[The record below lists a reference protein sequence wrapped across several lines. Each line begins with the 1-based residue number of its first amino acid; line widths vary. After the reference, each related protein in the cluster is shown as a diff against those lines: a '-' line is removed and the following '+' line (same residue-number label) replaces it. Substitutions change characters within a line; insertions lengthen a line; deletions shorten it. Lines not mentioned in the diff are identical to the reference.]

1 VRLAAVCG
9 RADPPVHAYAEVAK
23 KAAAAEAENKTSG
36 DPAGDAE
43 GAHQPIHRASRTG
56 VCLAAVCG
64 RADPQVHAYAVVV
77 EDSVNFLDKY
87 NLRYYTGG
95 LGQSL
100 KSAPVHVEHAP
111 ARDERTFEQYTGQD
125 GFTVDV
131 LFSAA
136 PPLVGQLCA
145 TLKTT
150 KTTKTK
156 TKTTKTTETKTKT
169 TKTTE
174 TKTKTTKITKRKRE
188 QVCTNCRA
196 LHQ

>member
-1 VRLAAVCG
+1 MA
-9 RADPPVHAYAEVAK
+9 
-23 KAAAAEAENKTSG
+23 
-36 DPAGDAE
+36 
-43 GAHQPIHRASRTG
+43 
-56 VCLAAVCG
+56 
-64 RADPQVHAYAVVV
+64 
-77 EDSVNFLDKY
+77 EDSDNFPDKY
-87 NLRYYTGG
+87 YLQPVYYAGG

>member
-1 VRLAAVCG
+1 MWWVRLAAVCG

-23 KAAAAEAENKTSG
+23 KAAAAAAEAENKTSG

-87 NLRYYTGG
+87 NLQFYTGG

-111 ARDERTFEQYTGQD
+111 ARDERPFEQYTDQD

-136 PPLVGQLCA
+136 PPLVGQLFA
-145 TLKTT
+145 TL

-156 TKTTKTTETKTKT
+156 TKT
-169 TKTTE
+169 
-174 TKTKTTKITKRKRE
+174 TKRKRE

>member
-1 VRLAAVCG
+1 MWWVRLAAVCG
-9 RADPPVHAYAEVAK
+9 RADPPVRAYAEVAK

-36 DPAGDAE
+36 VPVGDAE

-64 RADPQVHAYAVVV
+64 RADPQVHAYAEVA
-77 EDSVNFLDKY
+77 EDSDNFPDKY
-87 NLRYYTGG
+87 YKYNTDG

-100 KSAPVHVEHAP
+100 KSAAVHVEHAP
-111 ARDERTFEQYTGQD
+111 ARGDERTFEQYTGQD

-150 KTTKTK
+150 KTKTK
-156 TKTTKTTETKTKT
+156 T
-169 TKTTE
+169 
-174 TKTKTTKITKRKRE
+174 TKRKRE

>member
-1 VRLAAVCG
+1 VY
-9 RADPPVHAYAEVAK
+9 YALPE
-23 KAAAAEAENKTSG
+23 
-36 DPAGDAE
+36 
-43 GAHQPIHRASRTG
+43 
-56 VCLAAVCG
+56 
-64 RADPQVHAYAVVV
+64 
-77 EDSVNFLDKY
+77 
-87 NLRYYTGG
+87 
-95 LGQSL
+95 
-100 KSAPVHVEHAP
+100 PVHVEHAP
-111 ARDERTFEQYTGQD
+111 ARGDERTFEQYTGQD
-125 GFTVDV
+125 GLTVDV

-150 KTTKTK
+150 KTK
-156 TKTTKTTETKTKT
+156 TKTTKTTETK

>member
-1 VRLAAVCG
+1 MWWVRLAAVCG
-9 RADPPVHAYAEVAK
+9 RADPPVHAYA
-23 KAAAAEAENKTSG
+23 
-36 DPAGDAE
+36 
-43 GAHQPIHRASRTG
+43 
-56 VCLAAVCG
+56 
-64 RADPQVHAYAVVV
+64 VVV
-77 EDSVNFLDKY
+77 EDSVKSFLDKY
-87 NLRYYTGG
+87 NLQYYTGG

-111 ARDERTFEQYTGQD
+111 ARDERTFEQYTNLD

-150 KTTKTK
+150 KTK
-156 TKTTKTTETKTKT
+156 TKTTKTTETK

>member
-64 RADPQVHAYAVVV
+64 RADPQVHAYAEVA
-77 EDSVNFLDKY
+77 EDSDNFPNKHYLKPV
-87 NLRYYTGG
+87 YYA
-95 LGQSL
+95 LPE
-100 KSAPVHVEHAP
+100 PVHAEHDP
-111 ARDERTFEQYTGQD
+111 ARGDERTFEQYTGQD
-125 GFTVDV
+125 GLTVDV

-150 KTTKTK
+150 KTK
-156 TKTTKTTETKTKT
+156 TKTTKTTETK

>member
-1 VRLAAVCG
+1 MA
-9 RADPPVHAYAEVAK
+9 
-23 KAAAAEAENKTSG
+23 
-36 DPAGDAE
+36 
-43 GAHQPIHRASRTG
+43 
-56 VCLAAVCG
+56 
-64 RADPQVHAYAVVV
+64 
-77 EDSVNFLDKY
+77 EDSDNFPNKY
-87 NLRYYTGG
+87 YLKPVYYAGG

-100 KSAPVHVEHAP
+100 KRAPVHVEHAP

-136 PPLVGQLCA
+136 PPLVGQLFA
-145 TLKTT
+145 TL

-156 TKTTKTTETKTKT
+156 TKT
-169 TKTTE
+169 
-174 TKTKTTKITKRKRE
+174 TKRKRE

>member
-1 VRLAAVCG
+1 MWWVRLAAVCG
-9 RADPPVHAYAEVAK
+9 RADPPVRAYAEVA
-23 KAAAAEAENKTSG
+23 
-36 DPAGDAE
+36 
-43 GAHQPIHRASRTG
+43 
-56 VCLAAVCG
+56 
-64 RADPQVHAYAVVV
+64 
-77 EDSVNFLDKY
+77 EDSDNFPNKY
-87 NLRYYTGG
+87 NYLKPVYNTDG

-100 KSAPVHVEHAP
+100 KSAAVHVEHAP
-111 ARDERTFEQYTGQD
+111 ARGDERTFEQYTNLD

-150 KTTKTK
+150 ETTK
-156 TKTTKTTETKTKT
+156 TKTKT